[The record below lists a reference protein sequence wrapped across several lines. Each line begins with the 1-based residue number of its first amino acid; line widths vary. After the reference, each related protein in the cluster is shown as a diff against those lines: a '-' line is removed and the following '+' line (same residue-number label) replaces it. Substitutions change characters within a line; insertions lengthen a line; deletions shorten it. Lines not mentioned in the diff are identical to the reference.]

1 LENIERIYI
10 IAKNVKKLLKE
21 RDITQKKLADEI
33 GISPNN
39 ITEWMSLR
47 SAPSFGVIQD
57 LADYFGVMKS
67 DIDSTFK
74 TTNNVEGITRDEQT
88 LLRNYNRMNEA
99 GKSALL
105 ERSDEMTQ
113 LRKYLKNNTEERV
126 EFSQE
131 LA

>member
-1 LENIERIYI
+1 MENIERIYI